1 MNGFFVTCAEKY
13 KNAKKRLL
21 FFEQSCIIVQG
32 SAEETERSNR
42 RDQLSLG
49 TMRRRFKRFFRFCYS
64 LPASFLGRRFF
75 YRRPAQTAQ
84 TGKRKEL
91 ICRRFLLRAIFPH
104 SKLRFK
110 VENRSLPRSVF
121 SICFYFSFSSPRSL
135 TLDVQ
140 LYAFGS
146 RTGILHSSAAVEAAF
161 AGADGTDRKTKKR
174 IHYLSVK
181 AFYPVCNPHTV
192 KRSKG

>member
-1 MNGFFVTCAEKY
+1 MGNRQIVNGFFVTCAEKY

-75 YRRPAQTAQ
+75 
-84 TGKRKEL
+84 
-91 ICRRFLLRAIFPH
+91 LL
-104 SKLRFK
+104 
-110 VENRSLPRSVF
+110 
-121 SICFYFSFSSPRSL
+121 
-135 TLDVQ
+135 
-140 LYAFGS
+140 
-146 RTGILHSSAAVEAAF
+146 
-161 AGADGTDRKTKKR
+161 ADGGYGTDRKTKKDDNIIGR
-174 IHYLSVK
+174 RFLLCANYLHSKLHFKVETRSQSASGFLHSIQFFVFLS
-181 AFYPVCNPHTV
+181 AFAPS
-192 KRSKG
+192 RGM